1 MQQSYDVVII
11 GGGVVGSAIARE
23 LSRYKLRIA
32 VLEKESDVCTQTSGR
47 NTGMLHAGFLYKT
60 SSLKAICAVEG
71 NQEFDQV
78 ARELDVPFKRTG
90 KLIVGF
96 TDEHRQRLEQFMA
109 RGEANGVKGLE
120 LIDRKRMDKLDPS
133 AGGNFAM
140 WCPASGILDPFLY
153 TIALAE
159 NAVHNGA
166 EYHLNCAFTGETRQ
180 ADGTHLLHTTR
191 GDFHTRWVVNS
202 AGLNSAVVSGQ
213 LGIPGYV
220 IKPVKGEYFVLDKL
234 AGQFAKI
241 PVYPAPNP
249 DNTFDTHATPT
260 VDGNVLVGP
269 DSQLARDFQDY
280 ESTQAAMDGLIESG
294 SRMFKHMDRAYFI
307 RNFAGIRPKRID
319 PATGAVQDFVLECR
333 DEAPGVVQEYIN
345 LRNLMVGREVV
356 ILGSGDIGMIM
367 ARRMTLE
374 GAHVKAVYEVQ
385 PYPSGL
391 PRNIEQCLNDYG
403 IPLYLSH
410 TVTDIHGRARLEAVT
425 VSQVDERLRPIP
437 GTEERVECD
446 TLILSVGLI
455 PAGDIANGSGLAV
468 DGRTKGAFV
477 DEHYQTSI
485 PGVFAAG
492 NVLHVH
498 DLVDFVSLE
507 AEALASSAAE
517 YLKNHALPPC
527 PLEVRAGANVGHVIP
542 QRISGSRDFTLS
554 LRVSRPMKAVTLT
567 VTQDGREVLRRRL
580 PKALPAEMLQLP
592 IRAAALEQSGDL
604 EVSVQ

>member
-120 LIDRKRMDKLDPS
+120 LIDRKRMDELDPSAGGNFAMWCPASGILDPFLYTIALAENAVHNGAEYHLNCAFTGETRQADGTHLLHTTRGDFHTEQFMARGEANGVKGLELIDRKRMDELDPS

-202 AGLNSAVVSGQ
+202 AGLNSAVVSEQ

-333 DEAPGVVQEYIN
+333 DEAPGVVN
-345 LRNLMVGREVV
+345 LVGIESPGVTSA
-356 ILGSGDIGMIM
+356 LPL
-367 ARRMTLE
+367 ARR
-374 GAHVKAVYEVQ
+374 AVA
-385 PYPSGL
+385 L
-391 PRNIEQCLNDYG
+391 I
-403 IPLYLSH
+403 
-410 TVTDIHGRARLEAVT
+410 AR
-425 VSQVDERLRPIP
+425 Q
-437 GTEERVECD
+437 
-446 TLILSVGLI
+446 
-455 PAGDIANGSGLAV
+455 
-468 DGRTKGAFV
+468 
-477 DEHYQTSI
+477 
-485 PGVFAAG
+485 
-492 NVLHVH
+492 
-498 DLVDFVSLE
+498 
-507 AEALASSAAE
+507 EALE
-517 YLKNHALPPC
+517 PNP
-527 PLEVRAGANVGHVIP
+527 
-542 QRISGSRDFTLS
+542 DFDPI
-554 LRVSRPMKAVTLT
+554 RH
-567 VTQDGREVLRRRL
+567 GIRRF
-580 PKALPAEMLQLP
+580 ADMTDEE
-592 IRAAALEQSGDL
+592 RAAAIAENPDYGEIFCRCEKVTKAEILQAIHNPLGVHTVNGIKVRTRATMGRCQGGYCETRITEALHRELGEDFRDIHLGPEGSWMFTG
-604 EVSVQ
+604 SVKGGEPA